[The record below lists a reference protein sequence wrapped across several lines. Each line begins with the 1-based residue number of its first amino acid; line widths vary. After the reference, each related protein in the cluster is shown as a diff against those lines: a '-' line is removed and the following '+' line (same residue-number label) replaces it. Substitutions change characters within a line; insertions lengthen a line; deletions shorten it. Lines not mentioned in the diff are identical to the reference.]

1 MNWFVGKPL
10 SQLCPANHM
19 DSMDQKKVP
28 PKRGSRWSVS
38 AHQHFIANQLRSPPR
53 RATSYLVLPCKA
65 GLDERLGILGEVP
78 MKLAYAGLVS
88 GIIAVAGL
96 VCTATAQTADE
107 HKIVPAPEVKWAPG
121 PSSIPP
127 GAQAAVL
134 YGDPGKEGLFA
145 LRVKVPNGYHIPP
158 HTHPKPEIVTVIS
171 GTIRLGMG
179 TSADQS
185 KAQPLPAGSFFAMP
199 PGMAHYV
206 FADGDTVI
214 QINSTGPWG
223 LTYLNPKDDPRQK

>member
-1 MNWFVGKPL
+1 
-10 SQLCPANHM
+10 
-19 DSMDQKKVP
+19 
-28 PKRGSRWSVS
+28 
-38 AHQHFIANQLRSPPR
+38 
-53 RATSYLVLPCKA
+53 
-65 GLDERLGILGEVP
+65 
-78 MKLAYAGLVS
+78 MKLASYAGLVS
-88 GIIAVAGL
+88 GMIAVAGL
-96 VCTATAQTADE
+96 ACTATAQTMDE
-107 HKIVPAPEVKWAPG
+107 HKIVPAPEVK
-121 PSSIPP
+121 P

-179 TSADQS
+179 SSADQS
-185 KAQPLPAGSFFAMP
+185 KAQPLPAGSFFALP